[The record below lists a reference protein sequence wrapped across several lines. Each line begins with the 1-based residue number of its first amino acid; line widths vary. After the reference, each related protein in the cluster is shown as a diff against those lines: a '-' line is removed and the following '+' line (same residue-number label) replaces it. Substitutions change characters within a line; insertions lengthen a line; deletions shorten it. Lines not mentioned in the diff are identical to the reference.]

1 MSSVSPAANN
11 AIPLYVG
18 CDVLLWCAKS
28 EERQLLTKSLTQRDS
43 MLELHLEN
51 HCVDES
57 DNSIYPGVLNL
68 NSGNKASVIL
78 VSGFRQGVE
87 SCGIALTNVLMLY
100 RPKYAMMIG
109 ICAANSNVE
118 LGTVVMA
125 TAGLNYESGKVR
137 DDGEMMYDS
146 VLVPSTE
153 SKLSDFMVAYRDE
166 KDLGRE
172 LTAPGTML
180 SGSAVREDL
189 TTVYERLKNV
199 HRGFVGLDMETSA
212 FYSSCRVCKV
222 ISIGVFKGV
231 SDNGGAEKDDR
242 MHEIGVKNACKYG
255 VEFID
260 FYFKLRNRHLSGA
273 QINTNSDPKVGG
285 LLRRYEAAKKEKDL
299 KANAFSIAKVE
310 LFVNMEEGKYYK
322 GDSQWYCKKKE
333 SKPSYT
339 ISLNSIGEIENFNL
353 NNDQLSAIEDEKKRL
368 KAEAEPREELTCRK
382 TNPLKR
388 KF

>member
-28 EERQLLTKSLTQRDS
+28 EERQLLIKSLTQRDS
-43 MLELHLEN
+43 MLELHLDEL
-51 HCVDES
+51 CVDDS
-57 DNSIYPGVLNL
+57 DNSIIPGVLNL
-68 NSGNKASVIL
+68 KSGKASVIL

-109 ICAANSNVE
+109 ICAAKSNVK

-153 SKLSDFMVAYRDE
+153 SKLCDFMVAYCDE

-180 SGSAVREDL
+180 SGSAVREDF
-189 TTVYERLKNV
+189 TTVYERLKKV
-199 HRGFVGLDMETSA
+199 HRDIVGLDMET
-212 FYSSCRVCKV
+212 SSCRVCKV

-231 SDNGGAEKDDR
+231 SDNGCAEKDDR
-242 MHEIGVKNACKYG
+242 MHETGVKNACMYG
-255 VEFID
+255 VGFID
-260 FYFKLRNRHLSGA
+260 FYFKRRDRHPSGV

-285 LLRRYEAAKKEKDL
+285 YLRRYEAAKKEKDL
-299 KANAFSIAKVE
+299 KANAFSIAKDDLLENMVE
-310 LFVNMEEGKYYK
+310 GEFYK
-322 GDSQWYCKKKE
+322 GDSQWYCKKME

-339 ISLNSIGEIENFNL
+339 ISLNSIGEIKNFDL